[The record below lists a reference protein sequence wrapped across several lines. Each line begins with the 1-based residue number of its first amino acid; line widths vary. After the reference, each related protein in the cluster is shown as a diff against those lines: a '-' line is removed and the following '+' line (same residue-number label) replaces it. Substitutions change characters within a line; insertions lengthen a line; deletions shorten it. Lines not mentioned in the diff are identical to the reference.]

1 METVQA
7 GGSVL
12 PGTGVL
18 RSVISILLPLFLSA
32 GLSATTSSVPVEG
45 NDGGGACSFDSSF
58 PATEPV
64 RRKTPPLAAA
74 GHDDIIDVLV
84 VYTSFARGRHGG
96 TEGIQALI
104 EDAVQ
109 LTNTAFI
116 NSGIPARL
124 RVVHME
130 EVGYGESPQ
139 PSFDDLDWVHRDGAV
154 AAARR
159 NHNADLVVLVTDR
172 GASQGTGG
180 IAAGLLKN
188 TLGAFHAQFSASVVA
203 ASEAVARLAFAHE
216 VGHNL
221 AAHHALDDQPP
232 AENLLA
238 VRHAHGWAIP
248 EKEMM
253 TVMAQKCST
262 CRILPYFSNPSVL
275 FEGVPTGMA
284 GVADNSRA
292 IRFAAPVVANY
303 RNIIGPSGMLEL
315 EHDPVVAERAGR
327 AVVRVLREKGSRG
340 PISVEYRTVELE
352 GEAQPGVDFS
362 PATGTLS
369 WPDGDARPR
378 EITIE
383 VPRGGSGEKLLG
395 IQLFNAT
402 GGAVLFRGGLAI
414 LTVVDTGPPG
424 AGGQIEFESDSQII
438 REGENLLVTIR
449 RRGGSAGA
457 IGVNFSTIEGS
468 ADRTDDFGQLLTVVT
483 WGTGDASIR
492 TLSIPIHRDEIDED
506 DETFLL
512 RLQGEPGLL
521 GRQRSMAVTILDS
534 PQPRRRAVRR

>member
-1 METVQA
+1 MIA
-7 GGSVL
+7 IVL
-12 PGTGVL
+12 T
-18 RSVISILLPLFLSA
+18 LLLAA
-32 GLSATTSSVPVEG
+32 GLSATPSSVPFEP
-45 NDGGGACSFDSSF
+45 DDRLGACSFDSVV
-58 PATEPV
+58 PATEFLP
-64 RRKTPPLAAA
+64 RKTPRQA
-74 GHDDIIDVLV
+74 GAGPSDIIDVLV

-96 TEGIQALI
+96 TEGIKALI
-104 EDAVQ
+104 ENAVE

-116 NSGIPARL
+116 NSDIPARL
-124 RVVHME
+124 RLVHME

-139 PSFDDLDWVHRDGAV
+139 PSFDDLEWVHRDGAV

-203 ASEAVARLAFAHE
+203 ASDAVTRLAFAHE

-232 AENLLA
+232 PENLLA

-275 FEGVPTGMA
+275 FESVPTGMA

-292 IRFAAPVVANY
+292 IRFAAPIVANY
-303 RNIIGPSGMLEL
+303 RNLVGPSGMLEL
-315 EHDPVVAERAGR
+315 EHDPVVAERGNR

-352 GEAQPGVDFS
+352 GEARPGVDFT
-362 PATGTLS
+362 PVTGTLS

-378 EITIE
+378 EIAIE

-395 IQLFNAT
+395 IQLFNAS
-402 GGAVLFRGGLAI
+402 GGAVLFRGGFAV
-414 LTVVDTGPPG
+414 LTVVDAGPAG
-424 AGGQIEFESDSQII
+424 AGGQIEFESDSQIV
-438 REGENLLVTIR
+438 REGENLLVTLR
-449 RRGGSAGA
+449 RRGGSAGG
-457 IGVNFSTIEGS
+457 IGVSFSTIEGS

-483 WGTGDASIR
+483 WGTGDTSIR
-492 TLSIPIHRDEIDED
+492 TLSIPVHRDEIDED

-521 GRQRSMAVTILDS
+521 GRRRSMSVTILDS